1 MVVLRSGTK
10 GLALLGG
17 LAVGTW
23 FSVKRPKP
31 LLSTDV
37 GTSLDSLCTA
47 SSDGTCAGNTS
58 ITSMVTQR
66 YMVPPWNSAAVR
78 QNAMTTSERAEI
90 VADDFVSASVL
101 LNTRSNIPRVGL
113 LIGHGPVLHAI
124 DTNIAAVVQV
134 KEARSAGRRYAL
146 VNLSDATYST
156 RANQF
161 LTQAF
166 GFHVN
171 PFNESNDSTSFAA
184 CLPSNENLVILVLD
198 DEGRASAADLQGLAS
213 FCERARRNF
222 HVNVEIVVIE

>member
-31 LLSTDV
+31 LLSTEV
-37 GTSLDSLCTA
+37 GKSLDSPCTV

-66 YMVPPWNSAAVR
+66 YMAPPWNSAAVR
-78 QNAMTTSERAEI
+78 QNAMTTSERAAI
-90 VADDFVSASVL
+90 VAKDFVSASVL
-101 LNTRSNIPRVGL
+101 LNTRSDIPRVRL
-113 LIGHGPVLHAI
+113 LNGHGPVLHAI
-124 DTNIAAVVQV
+124 DTNIAGVVRV
-134 KEARSAGRRYAL
+134 KEARLAGRRYAL
-146 VNLSDATYST
+146 INLSDATYST

-171 PFNESNDSTSFAA
+171 PFAESEDSMSFAA
-184 CLPSNENLVILVLD
+184 CLPRNENLVILVMD
-198 DEGRASAADLQGLAS
+198 DEGRATAADLQGLAR
-213 FCERARRNF
+213 FCERARRDF
-222 HVNVEIVVIE
+222 HVNLEIVIIE